1 MSEMIRYF
9 IGSGYN
15 KNVTLIEYRY
25 ADGTRNHWLFR
36 DRQGRPYN
44 PESQEEAEKIV
55 RDWHLKEITEEVEP
69 LSEWI

>member
-1 MSEMIRYF
+1 MNEMIRYF

-25 ADGTRNHWLFR
+25 SDGTRNHWLFR

-69 LSEWI
+69 LKEFI

>member
-25 ADGTRNHWLFR
+25 TDGTRNHWLFR

-69 LSEWI
+69 LKEFI